1 MNNQTLVLS
10 DIHGQYDLLKEALEP
25 FYHYSYELVVL
36 GDMFDRA
43 TPGGDTQVLELLQKI
58 QDNPATF
65 GFSKVT
71 LLRGNHEQ
79 LLIDAIEKG
88 SQSSAYDLW
97 IFNGGDP
104 TFYKEA
110 GAHLDWLKSLP
121 HYYIKDDY
129 LFVHAGVTPG
139 VPITEQRDADLLWVR
154 EPFLDCE
161 DHGLPYY
168 VVHGHTPVDT
178 VDIKEHRMNID
189 TGAYYS
195 GKLSAVVFQ

>member
-1 MNNQTLVLS
+1 LTNQTLVLS
-10 DIHGQYDLLKEALEP
+10 DIHGQFDLLETVLEP
-25 FYHYSYELVVL
+25 LYHYSYELVVL

-43 TPGGDTQVLELLQKI
+43 IPGGDSRVLELLQKI
-58 QDNPATF
+58 QDTPELF

-97 IFNGGDP
+97 VYNGGDL

-121 HYYIKDDY
+121 HYYIKDDF
-129 LFVHAGVTPG
+129 LFVHAGITPG
-139 VPITEQRDADLLWVR
+139 VPLEEQRESDMLWIR
-154 EPFLDCE
+154 EPFLNCE
-161 DHGLPYY
+161 DHGLPYC
-168 VVHGHTPVDT
+168 VIHGHSPVDT
-178 VDIKEHRMNID
+178 VDIKEHRINID

-195 GKLSAVVFQ
+195 GNLSALILQ